1 MHHTILV
8 AACRRGREKTFKSEK
23 NTSLSLEKKKISER
37 AIKSKKMFHI
47 YIQKIMNTFIM
58 ILFLFD
64 YIINFINSEVSHI
77 NDAKETGFVVDYFC
91 FCFCPSTRGGYRGGA
106 LRLHLTP
113 QPLM

>member
-1 MHHTILV
+1 
-8 AACRRGREKTFKSEK
+8 
-23 NTSLSLEKKKISER
+23 
-37 AIKSKKMFHI
+37 
-47 YIQKIMNTFIM
+47 M